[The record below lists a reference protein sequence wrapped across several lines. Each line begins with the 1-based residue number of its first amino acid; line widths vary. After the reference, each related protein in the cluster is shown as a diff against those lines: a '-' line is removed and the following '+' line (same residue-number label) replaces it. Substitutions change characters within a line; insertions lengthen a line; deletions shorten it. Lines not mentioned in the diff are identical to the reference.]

1 MELEGANLMA
11 FDGLAKV
18 GTAVR
23 YLYSLWSL
31 FITVGLFLF
40 VVAIFKRPLEFG
52 VIPFRL
58 ILAGF
63 GLRLWQDS
71 VAKGL
76 KRLCALVFLVASI
89 LPSRYFLMV
98 YSYLR

>member
-1 MELEGANLMA
+1 MA

-18 GTAVR
+18 GAAVR
-23 YLYSLWSL
+23 YLYGLGSLL
-31 FITVGLFLF
+31 ITVGLFLF

-63 GLRLWQDS
+63 GLRFWNDS
-71 VAKGL
+71 APKEL
-76 KRLCALVFLVASI
+76 KRIFALAFLVASI
-89 LPSRYFLMV
+89 LPSRYFLIA
-98 YSYLR
+98 YAYLK